1 MPGGDLKMA
10 SQSMTPGGTKG
21 LIAAISSIAIA
32 LAAGGLG
39 GLATASS
46 VSTWYAGLNKPAF
59 NPPNAVFGPVWTT
72 LYVLMAVAAWRVWR
86 AGPDGGRRPALTVY
100 AVQLTLN
107 LAWSFIFFGLRQP
120 GFALGEVVLLLA
132 SVVVTGVLFWRVD
145 RPAGLMMI
153 PYAAWVSFASLLNF
167 EIWRLN

>member
-1 MPGGDLKMA
+1 MMSQPMPQRR
-10 SQSMTPGGTKG
+10 SKG
-21 LIAAISSIAIA
+21 LIALISSIAIA
-32 LAAGGLG
+32 LSAGGIG

-72 LYVLMAVAAWRVWR
+72 LYVLMALAAWRVWR
-86 AGPDGGRRPALTVY
+86 AGPVGGRRAALTLY
-100 AVQLTLN
+100 AVQLALN

-132 SVVVTGVLFWRVD
+132 SVVATAALFWRID
-145 RPAGLMMI
+145 RLAGLMMI
-153 PYAAWVSFASLLNF
+153 PYAAWVTFASLLNF
-167 EIWRLN
+167 EVWRLN